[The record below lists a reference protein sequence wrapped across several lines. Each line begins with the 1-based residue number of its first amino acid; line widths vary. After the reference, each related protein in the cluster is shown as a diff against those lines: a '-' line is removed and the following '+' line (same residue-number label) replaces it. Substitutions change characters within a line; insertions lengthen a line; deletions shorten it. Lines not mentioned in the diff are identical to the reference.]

1 MRIYYKKMDECEFK
15 KLKRLRKSAKRR
27 LEKIEEKINKEEHTR
42 ATMIAIEATKKSE
55 IARIKEMLYESAKK
69 NTFLDMEHEE
79 YEDKLRGVLREYLE
93 FLEESYL

>member
-15 KLKRLRKSAKRR
+15 KLKRLRKSVKRK
-27 LEKIEEKINKEEHTR
+27 LEKIEEKINKEEHIR

-55 IARIKEMLYESAKK
+55 IARIKEMLYKSAKK
-69 NTFLDMEHEE
+69 NMFLDIEHEE
-79 YEDKLRGVLREYLE
+79 YEDKLREVLRKYLE